1 MHARFTILLLAV
13 SAVAAPSH
21 ADDSR
26 VVQTFQ
32 LHGVER
38 VVLRSA
44 QAKQAVVTA
53 VQGAEPVITLSGQ
66 VAGGVSGYHSPDQN
80 WRETPASQWG
90 MKFVAK
96 QFGPV
101 LVISSQSEVG
111 YIHHQYTVANITVQL
126 PRGVQLV
133 LEQRVLSGS
142 GEPDLHSP

>member
-1 MHARFTILLLAV
+1 MFTI
-13 SAVAAPSH
+13 AAPSR

-26 VVQTFQ
+26 IAQSFS

-44 QAKQAVVTA
+44 QAKQAVVTTVEA
-53 VQGAEPVITLSGQ
+53 GEPIITVSGN
-66 VAGGVSGYHSPDQN
+66 VAGGAAGYHSPDPN
-80 WRETPASQWG
+80 WKETPASQWG

-101 LVISSQSEVG
+101 LVVSSQSEVG
-111 YIHHQYTVANITVQL
+111 YIHHQYTVENITVQL
-126 PRGVQLV
+126 PRGIQLV